1 MEKNLSNNVITKSDG
16 LNARL
21 DSLKNELKE
30 MGSVAVA
37 FSGGVDSSF
46 LLKVATEVLRDN
58 VIAVTLKSPSFPKR
72 EIDIAVSIADRF
84 NVKHLIIESRE
95 FENPDFIK
103 NDSLRCYYCKN
114 EEFGKII
121 NEAHKQ
127 GMAFVVDGQNLDDI
141 SDYRPGAKAA
151 SELGVIS
158 PLKNNRLTKDEIR
171 RLSNEMGIPGWDRP
185 SFACLASRIPYGTQ
199 ISEGLLEKIGRLED
213 YLINEGFAQ
222 VRVRHHDEIAR
233 IELNK
238 EDFSI
243 LFGKSLMPGIINEF
257 KKAGYLY
264 VTLDLEGYRTGSMNK
279 LLENKDLEKYLYL
292 KGD

>member
-1 MEKNLSNNVITKSDG
+1 MEKTPDNNENIESMDIRT
-16 LNARL
+16 RL
-21 DSLKNELKE
+21 DSLKSELKA

-37 FSGGVDSSF
+37 FSGGVDSTF
-46 LLKVATEVLRDN
+46 LLKVSAEVLGDN
-58 VIAVTLKSPSFPKR
+58 VLAVTLKSPSFPKR
-72 EIDIAVSIADRF
+72 EIEAAVSIAGKF

-95 FENPDFIK
+95 FYNPDFIK
-103 NDSLRCYYCKN
+103 NDHLRCYYCKN
-114 EEFGKII
+114 EEFGAII

-127 GMAFVVDGQNLDDI
+127 GVDFVVDGQNYDDI

-171 RLSNEMGIPGWDRP
+171 QLSREMGIDGWDKP

-199 ISEGLLEKIGRLED
+199 ITKSLLEKIGSLEEF
-213 YLINEGFAQ
+213 LINKGFAQ
-222 VRVRHHDEIAR
+222 VRVRHHGEIAR
-233 IELNK
+233 IELKK

-243 LFGKSLMPGIINEF
+243 LFGKSLMPGIIDEF

-279 LLENKDLEKYLYL
+279 LLENKDL
-292 KGD
+292 

>member
-1 MEKNLSNNVITKSDG
+1 MRGIEMEKIPDNNINIEGEDLS
-16 LNARL
+16 ARFN
-21 DSLKNELKE
+21 SLKNELKE
-30 MGSVAVA
+30 MGSAAVA
-37 FSGGVDSSF
+37 FSGGVDSTF
-46 LLKVATEVLRDN
+46 LLKVAADVLGDN
-58 VIAVTLKSPSFPKR
+58 VLAVTLKSPSFPKR
-72 EIDIAVSIADRF
+72 EIDTAVNIAGRF

-103 NDSLRCYYCKN
+103 NDKLRCYYCKN

-121 NEAHKQ
+121 NEAHNH
-127 GMAFVVDGQNLDDI
+127 GMAFVIDGQNYDDI

-171 RLSNEMGIPGWDRP
+171 RLSKEMGIDGWDRP

-199 ISEGLLEKIGRLED
+199 ISEDLLEKISRLED
-213 YLINEGFAQ
+213 FLISEGFAQ
-222 VRVRHHDEIAR
+222 VRVRHHGEIAR
-233 IELNK
+233 IEIEK

-243 LFGKSLMPGIINEF
+243 LFGKSLMPGIISEF

-264 VTLDLEGYRTGSMNK
+264 VTLDLEGYRTGSMNMALK
-279 LLENKDLEKYLYL
+279 NKD
-292 KGD
+292 

>member
-1 MEKNLSNNVITKSDG
+1 MKNNSYNNANIESIDIKDR
-16 LNARL
+16 LNC
-21 DSLKNELKE
+21 LKNEISE

-37 FSGGVDSSF
+37 FSGGVDSTF
-46 LLKVATEVLRDN
+46 LLKVASEVLGDN
-58 VIAVTLKSPSFPKR
+58 VIAVTLKSSSFPKR
-72 EIDIAVSIADRF
+72 EIDSAISIAGRF

-121 NEAHKQ
+121 NEAHNY
-127 GMAFVVDGQNLDDI
+127 GLAFVIDGQNQDDI

-171 RLSNEMGIPGWDRP
+171 RLSKEMGIPGWDRP

-199 ISEGLLEKIGRLED
+199 ISESLLEKIGRLED

-222 VRVRHHDEIAR
+222 VRVRHHGEIAR
-233 IELNK
+233 IEIEK

-243 LFGKSLMPGIINEF
+243 LFGKLLMPGIISEF

-264 VTLDLEGYRTGSMNK
+264 VTLDLEGYRTGSMNMA
-279 LLENKDLEKYLYL
+279 L
-292 KGD
+292 KKNN